1 MSKHVR
7 IADLPHET
15 WSSKVSPTGYATW
28 TVMPDSEGDA
38 KITYEE
44 GAYSLPEGMVEIYMQ
59 GHNPSRATHTHTHT
73 RITFIHAGRRF
84 VRSWQHRF
92 TRPTVLRL
100 ARQFVADITQTR
112 KEQHRP

>member
-1 MSKHVR
+1 MASTHVR

-15 WSSKVSPTGYATW
+15 WSAKVSPTGYATW
-28 TVMPDSEGDA
+28 TVMQDGEGDA

-44 GAYSLPEGMVEIYMQ
+44 GVYSLPEGMVEIYMQ
-59 GHNPSRATHTHTHT
+59 GNNPHRYPNT

-92 TRPTVLRL
+92 TRPTILRL
-100 ARQFVADITQTR
+100 ARQFVADITQTS
-112 KEQHRP
+112 KEHHHP